1 MALDQ
6 RPLKVLVIEDN
17 PGDQL
22 LICEHLIS
30 AFALPIISTA
40 SSYSETKSYFS
51 DEKSSFDVILLDVNL
66 PDFSGIQLIEKI
78 VALAPITPVLVL
90 SGLTDLSFSIES
102 LALGVSDYLIKDDIT
117 DKSLYKSIIYSLERS
132 KIVKKFQTSERQY
145 SDLFYLSA
153 EAKLVIEPENLKIIK
168 ANKVACTLYGLSES
182 ELQGLT
188 ISDICTKEHLNE
200 FKADVQNLHDSN
212 VHPNKFYQH
221 KDSQNTLFFIE
232 FKTSSIVLND
242 ENLQVLHINN
252 ITDRIVFE
260 QKISQAI
267 LKTQETERHEIGS
280 ELHDNVCQLL
290 ATSQLNMSMFEDQLS
305 ENAILYYTQ
314 GKNLINKALEE
325 IRILSHQLAPS
336 IFDDSTLS
344 ESIETLIDSMN
355 VNKSLEIDLQ
365 IPNELMNIHL
375 GIERHLHVFRILQEQ
390 LRNIIKHSQATKV
403 LIHFSVS
410 EERVTIKVADNG
422 IGFNPLSIKNGIG
435 FSNMKRRVEIISGK
449 LAIEATPNEGCTI
462 LVVIPID

>member
-1 MALDQ
+1 MPLDQ
-6 RPLKVLVIEDN
+6 RQLKVLVVEDN

-22 LICEHLIS
+22 LICEYLIS
-30 AFALPIISTA
+30 VFALPIISTA
-40 SSYSETKSYFS
+40 SSYSETKAYFS
-51 DEKSSFDVILLDVNL
+51 DEKSCFDVILLDVNL
-66 PDFSGIQLIEKI
+66 PDSSGIQLIESI
-78 VALAPITPVLVL
+78 VQLAPTTPILVL
-90 SGLTDLSFSIES
+90 SGLTDISFSIES

-117 DKSLYKSIIYSLERS
+117 DKSLYKSIIYSIERS

-153 EAKLVIEPENLKIIK
+153 EAKLVIEPKNLKIIK
-168 ANKVACTLYGLSES
+168 ANKIACTLYGLSEL
-182 ELQGLT
+182 ELQQLT
-188 ISDICTKEHLNE
+188 ISDICTKEHLAE
-200 FKADVQNLHDSN
+200 FKTDVQNLHDSN
-212 VHPNKFYQH
+212 IHPNKFYLH
-221 KDSQNTLFFIE
+221 KTSDNTPFFIE
-232 FKTSSIVLND
+232 FKTSTIVLND
-242 ENLQVLHINN
+242 KDLQVLHINN
-252 ITDRIVFE
+252 ITDRIIFE

-305 ENAILYYTQ
+305 ENASIYYTQ

-344 ESIETLIDSMN
+344 ESIETLIESMN
-355 VNKSLEIDLQ
+355 VNKSLEIDLH
-365 IPNELMNIHL
+365 IPDELMNVHL

-390 LRNIIKHSQATKV
+390 LRNIIKHAQAKKV
-403 LIHFSVS
+403 VIHFGV
-410 EERVTIKVADNG
+410 EKDKVTIKIEDDG
-422 IGFNPLSIKNGIG
+422 IGFNPSSVKTGIG

-449 LAIEATPNEGCTI
+449 LIIEAAPNKGCSI
-462 LVVIPID
+462 QIEIPIN